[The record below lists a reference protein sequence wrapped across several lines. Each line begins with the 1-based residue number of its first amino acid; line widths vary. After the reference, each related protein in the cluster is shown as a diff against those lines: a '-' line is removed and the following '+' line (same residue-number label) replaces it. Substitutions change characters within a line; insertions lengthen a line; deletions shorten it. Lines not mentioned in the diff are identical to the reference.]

1 MAPVHVLQLDGEQIK
16 LAIQKEGRL
25 TEATLQLLRT
35 AGLQFESAKQRLF
48 SVCRNFPLAI
58 LYVRDDDIPEYVADG
73 VADLGIVGQNLVQET
88 ERPVE
93 ELLPLNYGHC
103 ALMVAVPRESQIQSV
118 EQLAGCKIATSY
130 PVTTRRFFLER
141 GINVDITTISG
152 SVELAPT
159 LGVSSAIVDLVSSG
173 SSLKL
178 NDLIPLEQVLQ
189 SQAALIANGDVFK
202 DEQKSLFTNRLL
214 MRLKG
219 VLNARSY
226 KYIMMNAP
234 REALPAIV
242 DLSSGMRS
250 PTVLPTADAEWIS
263 VHIAVAE
270 DTFWESIE
278 QLRELGAQGILVSP
292 IEKLFL

>member
-1 MAPVHVLQLDGEQIK
+1 MTPTHILQIDGEQIK
-16 LAIQKEGRL
+16 LAVQKEGRL

-103 ALMVAVPRESQIQSV
+103 TLMVAVPRESEIQSV

-130 PVTTRRFFLER
+130 PVSTHRFFQAR
-141 GINVDITTISG
+141 GISVDITTISG

-159 LGVSSAIVDLVSSG
+159 LGVSTAIVDLVSSG

-178 NDLIPLEQVLQ
+178 NDLVPLETVLQ
-189 SQAALIANGDVFK
+189 SQAALIANSATFQ
-202 DEQKSLFTNRLL
+202 DEQKALCVNRLL

-219 VLNARSY
+219 VINARSF

-242 DLSSGMRS
+242 ELSSGMRS
-250 PTVLPTADAEWIS
+250 PTVLPTADPNWVS

-270 DTFWESIE
+270 DVFWESIE